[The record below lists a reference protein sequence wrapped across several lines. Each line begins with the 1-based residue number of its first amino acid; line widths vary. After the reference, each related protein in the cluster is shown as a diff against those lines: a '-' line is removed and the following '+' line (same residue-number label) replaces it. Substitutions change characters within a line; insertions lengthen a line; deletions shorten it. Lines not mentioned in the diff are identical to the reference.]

1 MRVDDGEI
9 EENGINAKAK
19 LTLKMFDIVPKNS
32 MAFGLGATIL
42 LIPLIYV
49 NDVTYSRN
57 FVMGLRA
64 KNYTFVSELLFA
76 TEKYMELKPV
86 VHLLNS
92 IFQNS

>member
-64 KNYTFVSELLFA
+64 KNYTFVSELLFVTKKIWGIVPGA
-76 TEKYMELKPV
+76 EFK
-86 VHLLNS
+86 NS
-92 IFQNS
+92 K

>member
-9 EENGINAKAK
+9 EENGINAKAR
-19 LTLKMFDIVPKNS
+19 LSLKMFDIVPKNS

-57 FVMGLRA
+57 FVTGLRVN
-64 KNYTFVSELLFA
+64 NYTFVSELLFI
-76 TEKYMELKPV
+76 TKKHIELCPV
-86 VHLLNS
+86 LYS
-92 IFQNS
+92 